1 MSAGVPNFSGQRL
14 AALRKRRGM
23 SQMDLAIEI
32 DMTLMSV
39 AFWEHRHRHTP
50 TAPSLRKLACALH
63 CRESALLARRN
74 AAA

>member
-1 MSAGVPNFSGQRL
+1 MSVGVPNFSGQKL
-14 AALRKRRGM
+14 AALRKRRGL

-39 AFWEHRHRHTP
+39 AFWEQGRHTP
-50 TAPSLRKLACALH
+50 TAPSVRKLARALR
-63 CRESALLARRN
+63 CRESSLLTRRD

>member
-39 AFWEHRHRHTP
+39 AFWEQGRHTP